1 MTILNNALSGALAAQ
16 VALSAS
22 SQNIANLQT
31 KGYTRQ
37 GALLTA
43 LGADG
48 GIRTAGNGVQVSSL
62 VRFSDGYKNQQ
73 LWRAA
78 SNQGQYA
85 QTQPYL
91 TQLERVMGDEASS
104 LSGGID
110 KFFGAL
116 NTVAGVDP
124 TSTPLRQQ
132 VVTAAGLLAQRF
144 NSLNNVFA
152 AQLQSVR
159 QQRGAIVQA
168 ANADIANIAAL
179 NLKIAHGQASGE
191 SVSALIDARDL
202 AIDGLATKVALEVS
216 DQPDGSRNVSL
227 RTGQSL
233 VIGGVGG
240 KLTAATNASGGQTF
254 TLEFASTSF
263 GVDAAALGGQLG
275 GLSTYEQD
283 KLLPL
288 QQDVADIARK
298 LVDGYPK
305 DGDWANTAV
314 SNWVPGINTLL
325 RQGYTMNAPPSPPPP
340 APPTPPD
347 GKDLF
352 VFNPGSNSDMLQVAA
367 GFQTDDLAFSSDG
380 NPGDSGNLQQ
390 LVALKSTKINVTSLG
405 DVMIGDADTQ
415 LVGKLGVDSQQ
426 NQAALKTADTVRTQA
441 SDDWQSTSGVN
452 QDEEAVNLVEYQ
464 KMYQANMKVM
474 SVANALFDATL
485 QMMG

>member
-16 VALSAS
+16 MALSAS

-37 GALLTA
+37 AALLTA

-48 GIRTAGNGVQVSSL
+48 GPRSAGNGVQVSSL

-78 SNQGQYA
+78 SNQGQFA

-91 TQLERVMGDEASS
+91 TQLERVMGDDASS

-132 VVTAAGLLAQRF
+132 VITAAGLMAQRF
-144 NSLNNVFA
+144 NSLNNVFS
-152 AQLQSVR
+152 AQLQSVS
-159 QQRGAIVQA
+159 QQRDAIVKA

-179 NLKIAHGQASGE
+179 NLKIAHGQATGE
-191 SVSALIDARDL
+191 SVSALIDARDQ
-202 AIDGLATKVALEVS
+202 AIDGLSTKVALEIN
-216 DQPDGSRNVSL
+216 DQPDGSRNISL

-233 VIGGVGG
+233 VIGGVAGI
-240 KLTAATNASGGQTF
+240 LTADVDQTGAQIF
-254 TLEFASTSF
+254 KLNFASTSF
-263 GVDAAALGGQLG
+263 GVDARALGGQLG
-275 GLSTYEQD
+275 GLSVYEQD

-288 QQDVADIARK
+288 KQGVADIAEQLADK
-298 LVDGYPK
+298 VNTMLAGGTAMDGTVYP
-305 DGDWANTAV
+305 G
-314 SNWVPGINTLL
+314 
-325 RQGYTMNAPPSPPPP
+325 GYTMAALPPP
-340 APPTPPD
+340 APPD
-347 GKDLF
+347 GKKLF
-352 VFNPGSNSDMLQVAA
+352 VFDKNSNSDMLQVAA
-367 GFQTDDLAFSSDG
+367 GFQTGDLAFSKDG
-380 NPGDSGNLQQ
+380 APGDTGNLQD
-390 LVALKSTKINVTSLG
+390 LVALKGTSINVTTLG
-405 DVMIGDADTQ
+405 NVLIGDADTQ

-426 NQAALKTADTVRTQA
+426 NQAALKTADAVRTQA